1 MTRLNDE
8 GLILG
13 QFLEIFLNQAI
24 LEPVLAGLTC
34 FAVGDQFVGIQRDI
48 KVKVI
53 INHDL
58 ERLALDAFALVF
70 VDGLAVDP
78 ALRTVAIGV
87 DPAPG
92 YKLFHELRRKG
103 LMQLLRDIAQG
114 IAQSKLRLR
123 LG

>member
-24 LEPVLAGLTC
+24 LKPVLAGLTG
-34 FAVGDQFVGIQRDI
+34 FAVGDQFIGIQCDI

-53 INHDL
+53 IDHDL
-58 ERLALDAFALVF
+58 ERLALDALALVF

-78 ALRTVAIGV
+78 ALRTITIGV

-92 YKLFHELRRKG
+92 YELFHELRRKG